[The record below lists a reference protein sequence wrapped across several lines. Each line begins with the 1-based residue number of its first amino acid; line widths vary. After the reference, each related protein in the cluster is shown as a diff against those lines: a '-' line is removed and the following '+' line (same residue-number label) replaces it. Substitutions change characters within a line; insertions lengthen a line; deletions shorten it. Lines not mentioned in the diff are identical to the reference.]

1 MRLTQLF
8 TGEKQ
13 IEDAGKTQKGPES
26 RQQGDRQVRSLIPGQ
41 TVQGEV
47 IERNG
52 SQVQIRISEDL
63 VLNARVDR
71 NINLEL
77 GRNMTFEVK
86 NNGNSLTLSPLFENT
101 AADANVLKALDM
113 AALPVNRTTVTMT
126 EQLMEAGLPID
137 RNTLSQVYREVSA
150 FPQADISDVVDL
162 HKLGLPVNEDNL
174 NQIAAYKNLTYQ
186 LETGMESILEALPQ
200 TVQEMLLEGDT
211 QGVTKLWQELF
222 SLLQESGPFS
232 GSVEAAGVQGSKEEQ
247 AGTLPELMQE
257 QPGRQNVLQQ
267 TIERLFDSFPV
278 TSASESAGSKTLEQ
292 QPYGTEDALPDRAPE
307 AALLDRAPEAAK
319 GVSHAGADM
328 LETSKDPRSNAAIT
342 PDSTAG
348 VLRNQS
354 AGEMLTGQDLRELLA
369 QILEKL
375 LTQEKPDGKTSG
387 HTVQRGMQQL
397 QKILS
402 EGLRQLWT
410 IKPEEVGDAKQVEA
424 LYSRLDRQ
432 LKTMIRAFQDAGQAE
447 SQSCKAAVN
456 LTKNLDFL
464 QQVNQ
469 AYTYVQLPLQMQQ
482 GGAHG
487 DLYVFTNKKHL
498 AAKEGQVS
506 ALLHLD
512 MEHLGALDV
521 YVAMQSGRVNTKFYV
536 QDNKMLDFLEAHM
549 ELLTQRLQKRG
560 YDCIV
565 DMQVRENGKKETGGI
580 RQLLQQENHVPLAQY
595 AFDMRA

>member
-1 MRLTQLF
+1 
-8 TGEKQ
+8 
-13 IEDAGKTQKGPES
+13 
-26 RQQGDRQVRSLIPGQ
+26 
-41 TVQGEV
+41 
-47 IERNG
+47 
-52 SQVQIRISEDL
+52 
-63 VLNARVDR
+63 
-71 NINLEL
+71 
-77 GRNMTFEVK
+77 MTFEVK

-113 AALPVNRTTVTMT
+113 AALPVNKTTVTMT

-200 TVQEMLLEGDT
+200 MVQEMLLEGDT

-222 SLLQESGPFS
+222 SLLEEGGPFS
-232 GSVEAAGVQGSKEEQ
+232 GSVEATVVQGSKEEQ
-247 AGTLPELMQE
+247 AGILPEPELMQE
-257 QPGRQNVLQQ
+257 QTGRQNALQQ
-267 TIERLFDSFPV
+267 TIERLFDSVPL
-278 TSASESAGSKTLEQ
+278 TSASEQADSKTLEQ
-292 QPYGTEDALPDRAPE
+292 QAYGTDDALPDRAP
-307 AALLDRAPEAAK
+307 DAAK
-319 GVSHAGADM
+319 GVSHTGADVP
-328 LETSKDPRSNAAIT
+328 ETANDPRGNAAAT

-447 SQSCKAAVN
+447 SQSCKAAAN

-536 QDNKMLDFLEAHM
+536 QDDKMLDFLEAHM

-565 DMQVRENGKKETGGI
+565 DMQVRENGQKETGGI